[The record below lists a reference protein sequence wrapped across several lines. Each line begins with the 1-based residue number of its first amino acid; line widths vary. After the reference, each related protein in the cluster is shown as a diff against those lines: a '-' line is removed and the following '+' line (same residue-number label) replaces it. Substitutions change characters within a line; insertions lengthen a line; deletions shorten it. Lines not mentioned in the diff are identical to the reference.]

1 MVSFHLT
8 SAILFGEIL
17 YAKVQR
23 ASGRQ
28 VSLSLTVP
36 GYSSRQPSTNRRLTF
51 TPHLVAGHSRT
62 SLTVLLH
69 WAVGYS
75 VSSRTL
81 FTCLIRP
88 FPLSVLHKIIPR
100 REAKRVS
107 RKGKKKIF
115 DNLKFTIM
123 HSRIFKFQRSR

>member
-81 FTCLIRP
+81 FNLPYPSFSRCQSCI
-88 FPLSVLHKIIPR
+88 KIIPR

-107 RKGKKKIF
+107 RKGKKENI
-115 DNLKFTIM
+115 
-123 HSRIFKFQRSR
+123 

>member
-1 MVSFHLT
+1 MAFSHLT
-8 SAILFGEIL
+8 SAILFGEVF

-69 WAVGYS
+69 LAVGYS

-88 FPLSVLHKIIPR
+88 FP
-100 REAKRVS
+100 AVS
-107 RKGKKKIF
+107 PA
-115 DNLKFTIM
+115 
-123 HSRIFKFQRSR
+123 